1 MQSYLALFSGS
12 TLLQPADKSDA
23 STLPDPDL
31 NPLHNPLLAANMGR
45 WAEVYF
51 TSPPEKREEA
61 VGQLL
66 RELKGES
73 GMEAHR
79 ESVESREIEIE
90 PAPLKLESAIAAE
103 QLLQFSSAE
112 KGELSACPACSHE
125 NAVGQKFCGMC
136 GELLPE
142 FKAAAPEAE
151 PAPAS
156 SDSWG
161 EGQPADDDSAR
172 ALPADENRDETA
184 APFEFFRREES
195 DPEWQMAEG
204 DVPSFAVETES
215 VPYRYRLY
223 IGVLLAVT
231 LGVLVY
237 MAWRGT
243 TAFSGGLQSAPAR
256 AMPAAPAPEPAPE
269 SVAPAKTHGSEDVL
283 PTSASSPAPSSSS
296 PAVTARAAPQPERA
310 VDVPPVSA
318 PPAASRSTAAPLR
331 TEARRASRNVT
342 RGSRLPIPA
351 TANSSAAAAELSG
364 QEELANAERYLNG
377 SRGAG
382 REAAPWLWKAV
393 AKGNLTATMALSDLY
408 LRGDGVPKS
417 CDQAR
422 VLLDAAARKG
432 SSAAGVRLRNLQ
444 AFGCQ

>member
-1 MQSYLALFSGS
+1 M
-12 TLLQPADKSDA
+12 QPADKSDA

-61 VGQLL
+61 VGHLL

-73 GMEAHR
+73 GRESHR
-79 ESVESREIEIE
+79 ENGESREIENE
-90 PAPLKLESAIAAE
+90 PAPRKLESVIAAE
-103 QLLQFSSAE
+103 ELPQFPSAG
-112 KGELSACPACSHE
+112 KGELSACPACSYE
-125 NAVGQKFCGMC
+125 NAAGQKFCGMC
-136 GELLPE
+136 GELIPE
-142 FKAAAPEAE
+142 SKAAAHEAE
-151 PAPAS
+151 PEPDS
-156 SDSWG
+156 SNSWD
-161 EGQPADDDSAR
+161 EGQPAEDYSAR
-172 ALPADENRDETA
+172 ALPLDENRDETA
-184 APFEFFRREES
+184 GRFEFFRREEN

-256 AMPAAPAPEPAPE
+256 AMPAAPAPEPEA
-269 SVAPAKTHGSEDVL
+269 VAPATTHGAEDVL
-283 PTSASSPAPSSSS
+283 PTSANSSS
-296 PAVTARAAPQPERA
+296 PSTTAHATSAKAPPQPASAADVSPVSPPPTASHSTARSAGTESRRVPQVIKQPSRRP
-310 VDVPPVSA
+310 VPATVNS
-318 PPAASRSTAAPLR
+318 AASAADQ
-331 TEARRASRNVT
+331 
-342 RGSRLPIPA
+342 
-351 TANSSAAAAELSG
+351 SG
-364 QEELANAERYLNG
+364 QEELTTAQRYLSG
-377 SRGAG
+377 SPGAG

-393 AKGNLTATMALSDLY
+393 AKGNLTATMTLSDLY
-408 LRGDGVPKS
+408 LRGNGVPKS

-432 SSAAGVRLRNLQ
+432 SSAAGLRLRNLQ